1 LEPEEHGRGGSGRC
15 ASGQPVRNNDGGE
28 EAGSGDFFSEKRIRE
43 LTKAFVIF
51 QLALVWTN
59 QRLENSL
66 SIASGE
72 LLYRSYRLQLVQKNT
87 KQHVTIAERM

>member
-1 LEPEEHGRGGSGRC
+1 
-15 ASGQPVRNNDGGE
+15 VRNNDGGE
-28 EAGSGDFFSEKRIRE
+28 EAGGGDFFLE
-43 LTKAFVIF
+43 TNAGAAFVIF

-72 LLYRSYRLQLVQKNT
+72 LLYRSYRLPN
-87 KQHVTIAERM
+87 M

>member
-1 LEPEEHGRGGSGRC
+1 
-15 ASGQPVRNNDGGE
+15 VRNNDGGE
-28 EAGSGDFFSEKRIRE
+28 EAGGGIFLE
-43 LTKAFVIF
+43 TNGGAAFVIF

-72 LLYRSYRLQLVQKNT
+72 LLYRSYRLPN
-87 KQHVTIAERM
+87 M